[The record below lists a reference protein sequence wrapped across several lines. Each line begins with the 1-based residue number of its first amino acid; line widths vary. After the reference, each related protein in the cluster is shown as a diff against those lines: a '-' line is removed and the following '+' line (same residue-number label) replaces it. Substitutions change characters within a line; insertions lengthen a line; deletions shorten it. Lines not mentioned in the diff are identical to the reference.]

1 MLEEGTNWPRLYA
14 LAVLLGAGLGLF
26 LSLAAP
32 PSAPDWPAEWRVGA
46 TGPILSIIVPVAGG
60 ALVGL
65 VLAAA
70 SHAGVRIHLRRRG
83 GQAVMR

>member
-1 MLEEGTNWPRLYA
+1 MLEDRTNWPRLYA

-32 PSAPDWPAEWRVGA
+32 LSAPDWPGQWAEGQSSRVL
-46 TGPILSIIVPVAGG
+46 TIVVPVAGG

-70 SHAGVRIHLRRRG
+70 SHAGVLLQLRRRSKKL
-83 GQAVMR
+83 